1 MQNLVK
7 QTRQLMLRYGSFQI
21 TNMLTNKI
29 NRINQKVLGKIIIII
44 IMFTTPSIAFGQFG
58 INYNQSKLPFVG
70 LSFEIKDRFKPEV
83 RLGTDNYFENITIE
97 SILSYDIINND
108 EYEFY
113 GGFGVRILNSNTIPE
128 PLESL
133 GFVPDFVI
141 SMGFIF
147 YPLASKNF
155 GFQMELA
162 PLIGVSNILRGSLGI
177 RYRFRNEQV
186 NK

>member
-1 MQNLVK
+1 MW
-7 QTRQLMLRYGSFQI
+7 
-21 TNMLTNKI
+21 TNKT
-29 NRINQKVLGKIIIII
+29 NRFNHKILGKIIISMII
-44 IMFTTPSIAFGQFG
+44 FLAPSIAFGQFG
-58 INYNQSKLPFVG
+58 VNYNQSKLPFVG

-83 RLGTDNYFENITIE
+83 RFGTDNYFENITIE

-108 EYEFY
+108 DYEFY

-141 SMGFIF
+141 PLGFVF
-147 YPLASKNF
+147 YPLTSKNF

-177 RYRFRNEQV
+177 RYKFKSKQV
-186 NK
+186 GK